1 MECKMNILFIFFFK
15 LFDRVRNSFHASCS
29 NEHTL
34 CFDIDFIIQRDLQT
48 LFIVTELH

>member
-1 MECKMNILFIFFFK
+1 MQDEYSFYIFFLNFSIGLEILFMH
-15 LFDRVRNSFHASCS
+15 HARM
-29 NEHTL
+29 NLTL